1 MTDLYD
7 DNVGSVPHLIFALE
21 DEEFAIDIH
30 RVREI
35 VDYSAI
41 TKVPRMPDF
50 LKGMINLRGDAVPVI
65 DLRVALGMAPIQKT
79 VDTCI
84 IIVEIRM
91 ENELTPMGILAD
103 SVKEVSEL
111 DPGQIVP
118 PPKIGTKLKT
128 DFIRGIGKKEEKF
141 LIILEIDKVFS
152 EDELSAVQYADEA
165 AKSILKETERA
176 GSLKTSENLDEG
188 AET

>member
-1 MTDLYD
+1 MTELYD
-7 DNVGSVPHLIFALE
+7 DDNGGSMPYLIFTLADE
-21 DEEFAIDIH
+21 DFAIDIH

-35 VDYSAI
+35 VDYTTI

-50 LKGMINLRGDAVPVI
+50 LKGMINLRGDAVPVT
-65 DLRVALGMAPIQKT
+65 DLRVSLGMPPVQKT

-84 IIVEIRM
+84 IIVEIHM
-91 ENELTPMGILAD
+91 EKELTLTGIIAD

-111 DPGQIVP
+111 DPSQIAP

-141 LIILEIDKVFS
+141 LILLDIDKVFS
-152 EDELSAVQYADEA
+152 EDELFVVQQADEA
-165 AKSILKETERA
+165 AKGILKETE
-176 GSLKTSENLDEG
+176 GPLENSENLNKG
-188 AET
+188 AEE